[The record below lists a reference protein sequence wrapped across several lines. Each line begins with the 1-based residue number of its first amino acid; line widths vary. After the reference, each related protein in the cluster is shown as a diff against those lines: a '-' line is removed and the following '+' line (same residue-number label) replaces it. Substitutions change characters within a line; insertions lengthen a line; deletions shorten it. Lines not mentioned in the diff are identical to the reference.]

1 MGYGEKIKSWFDM
14 DIQEA
19 RDYISNVP
27 YEILDVIHQYDNDIN
42 TPPPIRIARFIQSL
56 ATMFDSDRDMFEYL
70 AAFSPHEEAA

>member
-1 MGYGEKIKSWFDM
+1 MGYGEKIKSWFNM

-27 YEILDVIHQYDNDIN
+27 YEILDIIHQYENDND
-42 TPPPIRIARFIQSL
+42 TPSPIRIARFIQSL
-56 ATMFDSDRDMFEYL
+56 ATMFNSDRDMFEYL